1 MGNNKSTVKEIAD
14 NPHRRVFVQYKKMAV
29 VEGGILGSFVI
40 FTYTL
45 RYQRYRWE
53 VNMRYSDLMS
63 FQRQIAR
70 LHPDDITKIDKLS
83 RRNKLFWTH
92 DQAFLDQRAAAMAK
106 YLQDVLDFHYMIDIP
121 LVRAL
126 LASSSISFNPD
137 FGRKGKEGWLK
148 KCSGGYNEKFSMKT
162 GDFIKIWKWRW
173 IVLTDTCI
181 VWYKNPNDTNAQG
194 SLLIDQEF
202 VVFQTGRVL
211 SIRTGT
217 RRFMF
222 RASTTREAVEWSRE
236 LQSFYNQRPKAI
248 RQSSNSSYPPRASN
262 DVKVY
267 TTGKDYFQSLAV
279 ALLSAQKE
287 IMITSW
293 KNSPGVLL
301 TRPPLPPLRL
311 DQILQYKAEQGIQIY
326 VLLYKEV
333 EHIGQGND
341 SMKVKRRL
349 EGLSPNIHVI
359 RHPNKFLG
367 GATAVLWSH
376 HEKLAIIDRYFII
389 SLT

>member
-1 MGNNKSTVKEIAD
+1 MGNSKSTVKEIAD
-14 NPHRRVFVQYKKMAV
+14 NPNRKVYLQYKKMSM
-29 VEGGILGSFVI
+29 VESGMMGKFIV
-40 FTYTL
+40 YTFIL
-45 RYQRYRWE
+45 RYQRFRWE

-63 FQRQIAR
+63 LQRQLAR
-70 LHPDDITKIDKLS
+70 LHPEDITRIDKLS

-92 DQAFLDQRAAAMAK
+92 DQAFLDQRASAMTK
-106 YLQDVLDFHYMIDIP
+106 YLQDVLDFDYMIDIP
-121 LVRAL
+121 IVRAL
-126 LASSSISFNPD
+126 LSSSSISFNPD
-137 FGRKGKEGWLK
+137 YGRKGKEGWLK
-148 KCSGGYNEKFSMKT
+148 KCSGGYNEKFSMKA

-181 VWYKNPNDTNAQG
+181 IWYKNPHDTAAQG

-211 SIRTGT
+211 AIRTGT
-217 RRFMF
+217 RKFMF
-222 RASTTREAVEWSRE
+222 RASTTREALEWAKE
-236 LQSFYNQRPKAI
+236 LQAFYNPRPKAI
-248 RQSSNSSYPPRASN
+248 RQLSNSSYPPRANN
-262 DVKVY
+262 DVKIY
-267 TTGKDYFQSLAV
+267 TTAKDYFQSLAV

-326 VLLYKEV
+326 ILLYKEV

-349 EGLSPNIHVI
+349 ESLSPNIHVI
-359 RHPNKFLG
+359 RHPNKFIG

-376 HEKLAIIDRYFII
+376 HEKLAIIDRY
-389 SLT
+389 